1 MFEVDAVALLAREA
15 LRERTPALVAEA
27 CAWSVGLSDRPH
39 LVRRDGRLAPSGLTL
54 GMRAEAEQ
62 QLGSDED
69 ARLDAADARAGTFGD
84 ALGALMP
91 DGRLYADDFDEQV
104 LTPFVLDTCVQAAH
118 RARAADPDAW
128 AELLDEI
135 GDDGSDLEEVVRTA
149 EWEAPLM
156 TEASGLVL
164 AALADVP
171 LVEVEAEGL
180 PLSLV
185 RAAED
190 ETRRS
195 APHAVDDAAP
205 GPDVTTALFLA
216 EAALREAALPVPV
229 PPTAATALLAALTKE
244 GLEAEEV
251 VAVLPY
257 LPVQQDTAE
266 QVAAELER
274 DAPLP

>member
-1 MFEVDAVALLAREA
+1 MFEVDAVALLAREV

-39 LVRRDGRLAPSGLTL
+39 LLRRDGRLTPSGLTL

-62 QLGSDED
+62 QLASDED

-104 LTPFVLDTCVQAAH
+104 LTPFVLDTCLQAAH
-118 RARAADPDAW
+118 RARAADPGAW

-205 GPDVTTALFLA
+205 GPDVTGALFLA
-216 EAALREAALPVPV
+216 KAALREAALPVPV
-229 PPTAATALLAALTKE
+229 PPTAAPALLAALTKE